1 MTRLI
6 LVRHGETVW
15 NVELRFQGQRDTALN
30 ARGRRQARQVAE
42 RLRDEPIRAIY
53 SSDLSRAV
61 DTAQAIA
68 EIHGLP
74 VFTDAALRE
83 RHFGEWEGLNREEV
97 ITRWA
102 EAWEQWRRAECAPPG
117 GEAIE
122 EVIARVKAKIAEIV
136 SAHRDETVV
145 IVGHGGSVK
154 AAVLCAL
161 NKPLTDWR
169 TFRIDNASISIL
181 QFHPDRVEVAQLNDT
196 QHLRG
201 GVTGE
206 GPNS

>member
-15 NVELRFQGQRDTALN
+15 NVERRFQGQRDTALN
-30 ARGRRQARQVAE
+30 ARGREQARQVAE
-42 RLRDEPIRAIY
+42 RLRDEPIRAVY
-53 SSDLSRAV
+53 SSDLTRAV
-61 DTAQAIA
+61 DTARAIA
-68 EIHGLP
+68 AVHGLP

-83 RHFGEWEGLNREEV
+83 RNFGEWEGLSREEV
-97 ITRWA
+97 IARWT
-102 EAWEQWRRAECAPPG
+102 EAWERWRRAECAPPG
-117 GEAIE
+117 GEAVE
-122 EVIARVKAKIAEIV
+122 EIAARVRAKIAEIV
-136 SAHRDETVV
+136 SAHPNETVV

-154 AAVLCAL
+154 AAVLWVM

-206 GPNS
+206 WQNP